1 MEQAYFANQKVGE
14 LVAADYRLA
23 TVFKKFGIDFCCGG
37 GKTVQAVSASKG
49 IELDVLEKELANA
62 TKNRDSSGLSDAVRW
77 NLDFLAD
84 YIVNVHHNYIRESI
98 PVLLEFTQR
107 VAKVHGQGNP
117 EVLEVAHLFAE
128 LAIELEQHIMEEE
141 KTLFPYIKE
150 LVSADKNGTVVG
162 SPEFASAEDPIDA
175 MEHDHDNA
183 GELMRTIR
191 TLSNDYTPPEYAC
204 NTYRVSYA
212 KLQEF
217 EDDLHRHVHLENNIL
232 FPGAIKLEKKL
243 AA

>member
-107 VAKVHGQGNP
+107 VAKVHGAGNP

-150 LVSADKNGTVVG
+150 LVSAEKNGTVAG